1 MSPVTNHIEQ
11 IIKVTPKRKNHILFH
26 KNHCKTKVK
35 CKKCLDD
42 QQKRGIP
49 SASFDNT
56 ASLTKHT
63 LSVHQNEKNISP
75 TFFDVFLVLEKIATA
90 LEKKIPIN
98 TIPEVVEWKIEV
110 K

>member
-1 MSPVTNHIEQ
+1 MTNHIEQ
-11 IIKVTPKRKNHILFH
+11 IIKVTPKRKNHAPFH
-26 KNHCKTKVK
+26 KNHHNTKLL

-42 QQKRGIP
+42 QQKRGRP
-49 SASFDNT
+49 SSSFDNT
-56 ASLTKHT
+56 ASLTKHI
-63 LSVHQNEKNISP
+63 LREHQDTKNIPP

-90 LEKKIPIN
+90 LENKIPIN

>member
-1 MSPVTNHIEQ
+1 MTNHIEQ
-11 IIKVTPKRKNHILFH
+11 IIKVTQKRKNHVPFH
-26 KNHCKTKVK
+26 KNHSKTRVK

-42 QQKRGIP
+42 QQKRGRP
-49 SASFDNT
+49 SSSFDNT
-56 ASLTKHT
+56 ASLTKHI
-63 LSVHQNEKNISP
+63 LSVHQNEKNIRP

-90 LEKKIPIN
+90 LENKIPIN